1 MAVLQMQRIS
11 LCALKKDRKAILDTL
26 QRRGVVEISDVA
38 LEENDN
44 FFQKSDTVQAK
55 QGFDRNVTLANQA
68 LDVLDTYAPVKT
80 SMLSMFEG
88 RTPVTVQQFQM
99 YPSGLPARKKR
110 QLLLVLFRKC
120 SAVRRFTAAL
130 HSMPL
135 MQILAWTA
143 SALQQSRYV
152 YLL

>member
-11 LCALKKDRKAILDTL
+11 LCALKKDRKAILETL

-68 LDVLDTYAPVKT
+68 LWPWQNVHAFHV
-80 SMLSMFEG
+80 
-88 RTPVTVQQFQM
+88 
-99 YPSGLPARKKR
+99 
-110 QLLLVLFRKC
+110 
-120 SAVRRFTAAL
+120 
-130 HSMPL
+130 
-135 MQILAWTA
+135 
-143 SALQQSRYV
+143 
-152 YLL
+152 

>member
-11 LCALKKDRKAILDTL
+11 LCALKKDRKAILETL

-88 RTPVTVQQFQM
+88 RTPVTVQQFQDRVQKREHALAQA
-99 YPSGLPARKKR
+99 SKLTSLSKKLAEAKAEIVKR
-110 QLLLVLFRKC
+110 RTQLD
-120 SAVRRFTAAL
+120 A
-130 HSMPL
+130 
-135 MQILAWTA
+135 
-143 SALQQSRYV
+143 
-152 YLL
+152 